1 MSDNY
6 IQILDYGIGNV
17 RSLRNA
23 LDKIEINN
31 IVNDKIDSNDKNLKG
46 LIIPGVGAF
55 PAAMDLLNQK
65 KLIES
70 IINLKNKNIPILGI
84 CLGMQILFEIG
95 NEIKKTNGLKFIK
108 GDVIPLDSEKMTVP
122 NIGWRSIKKNKNFF
136 KNLNNRKFYFIHS
149 FYANPTNI
157 DNVMYYTE
165 YENTK
170 IPAIVKEKNIFGFQ
184 FHPEKSGADGL
195 ILLKHFCKH
204 SFESNN

>member
-31 IVNDKIDSNDKNLKG
+31 IVNDKIDSDDRNLKG

-70 IINLKNKNIPILGI
+70 IVNLKNKNIPILGI
-84 CLGMQILFEIG
+84 CLGMQILFEVG

-108 GDVIPLDSEKMTVP
+108 GDVIPLDNEKMTVP
-122 NIGWRSIKKNKNFF
+122 NIGWRSISGNNNLF
-136 KNLNNRKFYFIHS
+136 KNLNNKKFYFVHS
-149 FYANPTNI
+149 FFANPKNL
-157 DNVMYYTE
+157 DNVIYNTE
-165 YENTK
+165 YEKTK

-184 FHPEKSGADGL
+184 FHPEKSGEDGL
-195 ILLKHFCKH
+195 ILLKHFCKY
-204 SFESNN
+204 SFGYNN